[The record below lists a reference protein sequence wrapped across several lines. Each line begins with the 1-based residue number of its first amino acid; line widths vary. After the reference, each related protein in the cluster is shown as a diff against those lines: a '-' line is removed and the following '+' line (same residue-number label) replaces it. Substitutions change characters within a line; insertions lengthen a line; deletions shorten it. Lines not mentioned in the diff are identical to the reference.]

1 MKKRNLLLW
10 LSVWLLLL
18 GAMSCHK
25 DEAPPLP
32 PDIPEEP
39 PYVPPADGLKYI
51 EAKDAVQADFINN
64 LNQTVRVHGHLVV
77 RSGRSAF
84 EFKDHLR
91 VELYIER
98 AKLATL
104 PADIK
109 AKLLKEGQELTIV
122 GKFIEF
128 TTGNGF
134 VKKQI
139 EYKSIQDLVFD
150 NTPPPPRPPAETI
163 PLLEASKITMAKDFV
178 QGKEIRLHGVITH
191 LRILGVKNFTTRA
204 FMTLA
209 DGNEIQIYN
218 EDQNTY
224 PQEIKDKLFKVG
236 TELTVRGIFNEYYTR
251 EVLYNSLDD
260 ITFHN

>member
-1 MKKRNLLLW
+1 
-10 LSVWLLLL
+10 
-18 GAMSCHK
+18 
-25 DEAPPLP
+25 
-32 PDIPEEP
+32 
-39 PYVPPADGLKYI
+39 
-51 EAKDAVQADFINN
+51 
-64 LNQTVRVHGHLVV
+64 
-77 RSGRSAF
+77 
-84 EFKDHLR
+84 
-91 VELYIER
+91 
-98 AKLATL
+98 
-104 PADIK
+104 
-109 AKLLKEGQELTIV
+109 
-122 GKFIEF
+122 
-128 TTGNGF
+128 
-134 VKKQI
+134 
-139 EYKSIQDLVFD
+139 
-150 NTPPPPRPPAETI
+150 
-163 PLLEASKITMAKDFV
+163 MAKDFV